1 MIKDSTSMFLYA
13 VRVFYLGTNY
23 HGSQWQ
29 PNVPTVQGELINAIT
44 EWSGK
49 THSTNS
55 VQLSGRTDRSV
66 HSIGQIATINTDTQ
80 LNIDKI
86 NRFLPEDIILWAYRR
101 MTSEFNPRFDVL
113 MRHYRYYLDSIHSNL
128 NLRLMQHA
136 LQPLIGTHDFNLLSK
151 PDANRNTT
159 CTILNAYIAE
169 RDGRLVLDLF
179 GTSFLWKL
187 VRKIVSLLIRVGNG
201 EFTPAIIDDILAMKT
216 ISSGI
221 EPAPPESLVLIE
233 SVVPFRMTRSKYG
246 LKRVRKQIREQ
257 MKHFKRSLDTLNAL
271 NDDLPFD

>member
-1 MIKDSTSMFLYA
+1 MKKDSAFMFLYA
-13 VRVFYLGTNY
+13 VRLFYLGTNY

-29 PNVPTVQGELINAIT
+29 PNVPTVQGELINAIS

-55 VQLSGRTDRSV
+55 VQLSGRTDRGV
-66 HSIGQIATINTDTQ
+66 HSMGQIATVNTDTQ

-86 NRFLPEDIILWAYRR
+86 NRFLPEDIILWAYRQ
-101 MTSEFNPRFDVL
+101 MTFEFNPRFDVL
-113 MRHYRYYLDSIHSNL
+113 MRHYRYYFDSRHSNL
-128 NLRLMQHA
+128 NLQSMQHA
-136 LQPLIGTHDFNLLSK
+136 LQLLIGTHDFSLLSK
-151 PDANRNTT
+151 PDANRNTI
-159 CTILNAYIAE
+159 CTILNAYIGK
-169 RDGRLVLDLF
+169 RNGRLVLDLL

-201 EFTPAIIDDILAMKT
+201 EFTPTIIDDIMAKIT
-216 ISSGI
+216 TSSGI

-246 LKRVRKQIREQ
+246 LKRVRKQIQEQ
-257 MKHFKRSLDTLNAL
+257 MNHFKRSLDTLNAL